1 MKINQIDTDQQVFI
15 VAEIGNNH
23 EGDFDVAQELI
34 RNAAKAGADAV
45 KFQTFLPELYVSS
58 EDQERLERL
67 RKFQFKFEQFQSL
80 EEFSREQD
88 IIFFSTPFD
97 LVSAEELNKFQ
108 SLFKVSS
115 GDNTYIKLLEKV
127 ASFKKPTIVSSG
139 LASIKD
145 LELVYKIWSKMN
157 AIKKLA
163 ILHCVS
169 SYPVPIEEANLLA
182 ISELKKV
189 FPDVVIGYS
198 DHTLGIQACCSAVAM
213 GARIIEKHFTL
224 DKNYSDFRD
233 HQLSAD
239 PNELKDLVEQ
249 IRIIEKSLGR
259 GHKTSQPSELSN
271 LTAVRRSA
279 AVAKDMKSG
288 ELLTLE
294 DIVWL
299 RPGTGFSPNEENQVV
314 GKVLKKSLRKGL
326 IISKEDVEV

>member
-1 MKINQIDTDQQVFI
+1 MKINQIDTDEQVFI

-34 RNAAKAGADAV
+34 RQAAIAGADAV
-45 KFQTFLPELYVSS
+45 KFQTFVPELYVSS

-67 RKFQFKFEQFQSL
+67 RKFQFSFEQFHNLKKFAKVQG
-80 EEFSREQD
+80 

-115 GDNTYIKLLEKV
+115 GDNTYIRLLQKV

-139 LASIKD
+139 LASVKD
-145 LELVYKIWSKMN
+145 LELVCKIWSDVN

-189 FPDVVIGYS
+189 FPDIVIGYS
-198 DHTLGIQACCSAVAM
+198 DHTLGIQASCSAVAI

-239 PNELKDLVEQ
+239 PSEMKDLVEQ
-249 IRIIEKSLGR
+249 IRIIEKSLG
-259 GHKTSQPSELSN
+259 GGQKTSQQSELGN
-271 LTAVRRSA
+271 LTAVRRS
-279 AVAKDMKSG
+279 
-288 ELLTLE
+288 
-294 DIVWL
+294 
-299 RPGTGFSPNEENQVV
+299 R
-314 GKVLKKSLRKGL
+314 SLCPKN
-326 IISKEDVEV
+326 

>member
-34 RNAAKAGADAV
+34 RQASIVGADAV
-45 KFQTFLPELYVSS
+45 KFQTYLPELYVSS

-67 RKFQFKFEQFQSL
+67 RKFQFNFEQFQSL

-115 GDNTYIKLLEKV
+115 GDNTYIRLLEKV

-198 DHTLGIQACCSAVAM
+198 DHTLGIQASCSAVAM
-213 GARIIEKHFTL
+213 GARIIEKHFTI

-239 PNELKDLVEQ
+239 P
-249 IRIIEKSLGR
+249 
-259 GHKTSQPSELSN
+259 T
-271 LTAVRRSA
+271 
-279 AVAKDMKSG
+279 
-288 ELLTLE
+288 
-294 DIVWL
+294 
-299 RPGTGFSPNEENQVV
+299 
-314 GKVLKKSLRKGL
+314 
-326 IISKEDVEV
+326 